1 MVFDGFFND
10 DDLILVWPLSKVRN
24 IATRTVWRAQII
36 SIAGS
41 FRLSAGTGHLGVVGS
56 SMAITL
62 SSCLNIGPIRITCN
76 SRSFLELASQ
86 NMLTTIMERSPTRSY
101 S

>member
-1 MVFDGFFND
+1 
-10 DDLILVWPLSKVRN
+10 
-24 IATRTVWRAQII
+24 
-36 SIAGS
+36 
-41 FRLSAGTGHLGVVGS
+41 
-56 SMAITL
+56 MAITL